1 MVGKPVSQ
9 QRSWSI
15 RKTHEKEN
23 DMTSP
28 LVRNNDVYVLV
39 LITGENAVDAN
50 PLKLEHFKFW
60 VIPTKLINDECGNNK
75 SISLGKVKRLAKMR
89 HFPENGIG
97 FADLH
102 RAVDEVIDSL

>member
-1 MVGKPVSQ
+1 MSQ